1 MPVFWKQDQRP
12 VLFVH
17 VPKAGGSS
25 FSSVLVSC
33 GWRELYSIRG
43 LHADA
48 LGFAHCSPQHWHG
61 EILDWMFKRDCFA
74 HIVAILRDLFERLM
88 SEYRWQ
94 SHQAMTSMQ
103 PAEWTAFVIDS
114 CLRDPY
120 VFDDHLRPQSD
131 FVLEGASLYRLESD
145 GLARALRQCLGP
157 ASPISGASDP
167 DGVPVVLP
175 HLKQTEHPSLL
186 RDQFEGVS
194 PCIVDFYRKNDDL
207 LASFLG

>member
-1 MPVFWKQDQRP
+1 
-12 VLFVH
+12 
-17 VPKAGGSS
+17 
-25 FSSVLVSC
+25 
-33 GWRELYSIRG
+33 
-43 LHADA
+43 
-48 LGFAHCSPQHWHG
+48 
-61 EILDWMFKRDCFA
+61 MFKRDCFA